1 MKSTCELYDDYLEAV
16 GTLPP
21 SLRHF
26 GGRVRFSGRV
36 ETVKCFEDNSKV
48 KALAESP
55 GEGRVMVVD
64 AGASTRHALVG
75 DLVAGAAQRNG
86 WAGIV
91 IMGAVRDS
99 AALKELDFG
108 ILALATT
115 PRKSVR
121 NNEGQVGL
129 PVRIGDVRVESGDH
143 IVADEDGALCF
154 PKAGPLPPADQ

>member
-1 MKSTCELYDDYLEAV
+1 MKSTCELYDDHLEAI

-26 GGRVRFSGRV
+26 GGRAAFHGPI

-55 GEGRVMVVD
+55 GHCRVMVVD
-64 AGASTRHALVG
+64 AGGSVRHALVG
-75 DLVAGAAQRNG
+75 DLVAGAALANG
-86 WAGIV
+86 WAGI
-91 IMGAVRDS
+91 IMWGAVRDA
-99 AALKELDFG
+99 AALGRLDFG
-108 ILALATT
+108 VMGLAST

-129 PVRIGDVRVESGDH
+129 PIRIGEVRIDSGDYV
-143 IVADEDGALCF
+143 VADADGALVF
-154 PKAGPLPPADQ
+154 PKNGPQPNNS

>member
-1 MKSTCELYDDYLEAV
+1 MKSTCELYDDHLEAID
-16 GTLPP
+16 TLPA

-26 GGRVRFSGRV
+26 GGRLQFHGPAQ
-36 ETVKCFEDNSKV
+36 TVKCFEDNSKV
-48 KALAESP
+48 KALAESA
-55 GEGRVMVVD
+55 GNGRVMVVD

-75 DLVAGAAQRNG
+75 DLVAGAAQTNG
-86 WAGIV
+86 WAGII

-99 AALKELDFG
+99 AALGQLDIG

-121 NNEGQVGL
+121 NNEGQVGI
-129 PVRIGDVRVESGDH
+129 PVRIGEVRVDSGDY

-154 PKAGPLPPADQ
+154 PKDGPLPEQD